1 MKTLKRAI
9 CLVLMLITTL
19 LLCTACVKV
28 PEDDIEANIV
38 SVSKTYKRD
47 ANQTEIFFLFDILN
61 GKERNIASI
70 EIDVE
75 INFTDG
81 TKQKQTIRYDEEI
94 VYSKSSPLTFV
105 YTVDGR
111 SDSLTILEWRFEL
124 KSYWDT
130 FGSLII
136 SSILTAIVIAGIL
149 IALAMADMGEWVSMG
164 AGAVV
169 LFCIGFTIFAPFCQ
183 SIYII
188 IGTAI
193 VLVGFFI
200 AKNMDY

>member
-1 MKTLKRAI
+1 MRTLKKAI
-9 CLVLMLITTL
+9 CLILLVLTTVFL
-19 LLCTACVKV
+19 FTACAK
-28 PEDDIEANIV
+28 PPDDGIEANIV

-47 ANQTEIFFLFDILN
+47 SNQTEIFFLFDLLN

-81 TKQKQTIRYDEEI
+81 TKEKQTIRYDDEI
-94 VYSKSSPLTFV
+94 VYSISSPLTII

-136 SSILTAIVIAGIL
+136 SSILTAIVIAIIL
-149 IALAMADMGEWVSMG
+149 IALAAADMGEWVAMG

-169 LFCIGFTIFAPFCQ
+169 LFCIGFTIMAPFCQ

-193 VLVGFFI
+193 VLVGYLI